1 MGVIGD
7 TLGSGPVKRLARV
20 MVWWVGW
27 YGVIR
32 AIRVMG
38 RRSRYIFESGDHM
51 VSVMTGESGGEGAH
65 RKARSKW
72 RSQGQTFHH

>member
-27 YGVIR
+27 FGWYGVI
-32 AIRVMG
+32 
-38 RRSRYIFESGDHM
+38 
-51 VSVMTGESGGEGAH
+51 TGH
-65 RKARSKW
+65 R
-72 RSQGQTFHH
+72 